1 MAYFE
6 TTKIKDSSEN
16 LVNPSSEE
24 AIVLLR
30 RMVKILENQAATDSA
45 QRQRIVVETLPTLA
59 AVTTVTG
66 VTTVATVTSVTNIA
80 ALNGW
85 NQQMFVD
92 PARAAYNSGI
102 RSQLTFS

>member
-6 TTKIKDSSEN
+6 STSLVDEQKNK
-16 LVNPSSEE
+16 VNPSSEE

-30 RMVKILENQAATDSA
+30 RMVKILENQAATDTA
-45 QRQRIVVETLPTLA
+45 QRQRVVVEN
-59 AVTTVTG
+59 TVA
-66 VTTVATVTSVTNIA
+66 TTVATVTTVSSITNIA